1 MGRRLL
7 FLGPPGAGKGTQA
20 KVISALIGVPHVST
34 GDMLRSAVANE
45 TDLGKQ
51 AKAFM
56 DAGDLVPDD
65 LVTALVIERLSA
77 DDVACGYLLDG
88 YPRNAAQADTL
99 AEALGQDVIEVAVAV
114 DVDNDE
120 LVRRILQRAVE
131 QGREDDT
138 EDVVRNRLSVYE
150 SETAPLIDYYRSHD
164 RLVEVDGLGTV
175 DEVFGRIVQALL

>member
-20 KVISALIGVPHVST
+20 QVVSALLGVPHIST
-34 GDMLRSAVANE
+34 GDMLRQAVADE

-51 AKAFM
+51 AKALM

-65 LVTALVIERLSA
+65 LVTAMVIERLGA
-77 DDVACGYLLDG
+77 DDAACGYLLDG
-88 YPRNAAQADTL
+88 YPRNAAQADSL
-99 AEALGQDVIEVAVAV
+99 AEALGEDVIEVAVSV
-114 DVDNDE
+114 GVENEE

-131 QGREDDT
+131 QGRADDT
-138 EDVVRNRLSVYE
+138 EDVIRNRLAVYE
-150 SETAPLIDYYRSHD
+150 RETAPLIDYYRSHQ
-164 RLVEVDGLGTV
+164 RLVDVDGLGTV